1 MVAVGVRMWPFGKK
15 PVVDAETAAWHVE
28 NFLWLLRQFG
38 GNGAFAQTKLV
49 LPKPGFFTS
58 DGEKGHALALRI
70 FNQVKDYCEMRDWE
84 VDLAEDDNPLARE
97 APMSLAMIAPQRHAL
112 GTFAVARERI
122 QISYV
127 PALLARP
134 ERLIATFAHELA
146 HYLLATGRE
155 PPPCA
160 DDEMEFLTD
169 LTAVFLGFGVFLANG
184 RFHVETF
191 SDGPMQGWR
200 MGHAGYL
207 PEADLIFALA
217 LFLRTKGFAAE
228 ATGDSLKPHLGKLL
242 RRAMRELP
250 DDHGDVERIRQ
261 ALAEVD
267 APAAVLTAYPD
278 MRDA

>member
-1 MVAVGVRMWPFGKK
+1 MWPFARKR
-15 PVVDAETAAWHVE
+15 VVDAETAAWHVE

-58 DGEKGHALALRI
+58 DGEEGHALALRI
-70 FNQVKDYCEMRDWE
+70 FDQVKDYCEMRDWE
-84 VDLAEDDNPLARE
+84 VDLVEDDNPLARE
-97 APMSLAMIAPQRHAL
+97 IPMAPAMIAPQRHAL
-112 GTFAVARERI
+112 GTFAVERERI

-146 HYLLATGRE
+146 HYLLATARE

-160 DDEMEFLTD
+160 DDEMECLTD

-191 SDGPMQGWR
+191 SDGPLQGWR
-200 MGHAGYL
+200 MGHSGYL

-217 LFLRTKGFAAE
+217 LFLRAKALSAE
-228 ATGDSLKPHLGKLL
+228 AAGDSLKPHLGKLL
-242 RRAMRELP
+242 RRALRDLAEDH
-250 DDHGDVERIRQ
+250 DDDVRIRRTLADVEANQVSQTIK
-261 ALAEVD
+261 ANAG
-267 APAAVLTAYPD
+267 
-278 MRDA
+278 

>member
-1 MVAVGVRMWPFGKK
+1 MWPFARKG
-15 PVVDAETAAWHVE
+15 VVDAETAAWHVE

-38 GNGAFAQTKLV
+38 GGDAFANTKLV
-49 LPKPGFFTS
+49 LPKPGFFTA
-58 DGEKGHALALRI
+58 DGEQGHALALRI
-70 FNQVKDYCEMRDWE
+70 FNQVKDYCDMRDWQ

-97 APMSLAMIAPQRHAL
+97 VPMSAAMIAPQRHAL
-112 GTFAVARERI
+112 GTFAVGRERI

-146 HYLLATGRE
+146 HYLLATARE

-160 DDEMEFLTD
+160 DDEMECLTD

-200 MGHAGYL
+200 MGHCGYL

-217 LFLRTKGFAAE
+217 LFLRAKGFGAE
-228 ATGDSLKPHLGKLL
+228 ATCGCLKPHLATLL
-242 RRAMRELP
+242 RRALRDLP
-250 DDHGDVERIRQ
+250 EDHTDIVRIRQ
-261 ALAEVD
+261 ILAD
-267 APAAVLTAYPD
+267 AEAKQAPLSIEAKAG
-278 MRDA
+278 